1 MSVVRTSAFILALLL
16 GLAGRAQA
24 QANLPVPEASPA
36 ASVTQTI
43 GITEVTVTYHRPGA
57 KGRVIWGGI
66 VANDQVWRAGANE
79 NTTIRFSGP
88 VQFAGTTVAEGTY
101 GLHMI
106 PTDGEFTVILSK
118 NATSWGSY
126 FYSKAEDALRVQIKP
141 RQSAFQEWLSY
152 RFEAL
157 TENSATL
164 SLSWGEREVP
174 MLIEVDVPSSVVQH
188 AREVYLRGP
197 AGFGWQGHYQAANY
211 CAMKGVNLEEA
222 TTWADQSIQANR
234 NFSNLWVKGLLQ
246 EKMGKSAEG
255 KKTKEEAL
263 SLADEAAVNALG
275 YQYLQGGSVEEALS
289 LFTTNVQQHPGS
301 WNAYD
306 SLGEGY
312 AVAGKTSLAIENY
325 SKALSMVSDE
335 AQKTRIGQVLKAL
348 KAK

>member
-1 MSVVRTSAFILALLL
+1 MSVVRSSVSILALLL
-16 GLAGRAQA
+16 GLAVRGQA
-24 QANLPVPEASPA
+24 QTDLPVPEASPA

-43 GITEVTVTYHRPGA
+43 GTTEVTVTYHRPGA
-57 KGRVIWGGI
+57 KGRTIWGG
-66 VANDQVWRAGANE
+66 VVPYDQVWRAGANE
-79 NTTIRFSGP
+79 NTTIHFSGP

-106 PTDGEFTVILSK
+106 PSKEKFTVILSK

-126 FYSKAEDALRVQIKP
+126 FYSKAEDALRVQTKP
-141 RQSAFQEWLSY
+141 RQTAFQEWLSY
-152 RFEAL
+152 RFENL
-157 TENSATL
+157 TEASATL
-164 SLSWGEREVP
+164 SLSWGELEIP
-174 MLIEVDVPSSVVQH
+174 MLIEVDVPSAVVRH

-197 AGFGWQGHYQAANY
+197 AGFGWQGRYQAANY

-222 TTWADQSIQANR
+222 MSWADQSIQANR
-234 NFSNLWVKGLLQ
+234 NFSNLWVKALLQ
-246 EKMGKSAEG
+246 EKLGRPAEG

-263 SLADEAAVNALG
+263 SLANEAAINTLG
-275 YQYLQGGSVEEALS
+275 YQYLQGGSVQEALT
-289 LFTTNVQQHPGS
+289 LFTINVQKYPES

-312 AVAGKTSLAIENY
+312 AFAGKTALAIENY

-335 AQKTRIGQVLKAL
+335 AQKSRIQQVLTAL